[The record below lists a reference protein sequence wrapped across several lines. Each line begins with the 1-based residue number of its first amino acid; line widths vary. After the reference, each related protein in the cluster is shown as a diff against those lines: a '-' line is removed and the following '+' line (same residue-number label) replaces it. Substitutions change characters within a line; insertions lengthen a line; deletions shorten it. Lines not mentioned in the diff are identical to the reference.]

1 MSVASTVRVRVDSTP
16 PVPGQVRIG
25 YGSGTELWSRADTIV
40 ANFDAAT
47 DEESGVTSYD
57 VQLIGTQPVCDGSPY
72 DRVHGTVMASVNIPC
87 SDESTFQV
95 AIMTKLNHAE
105 TYRVVV
111 VARNGAGLEA
121 EASSRDVVVDL
132 SGRNLDVSS
141 PLVLNDDGS
150 HFEYLPS
157 FQVPV
162 GWTASLATP
171 NREQLIRMCQTYRS
185 TDNANF
191 EVCEG
196 MRAVQGRSRD
206 KPPRLGGANPAIASR
221 GAQTPRCHSHSAG
234 RRASCSISTGCPSRI
249 ARTRRILFSRPRHR
263 QRRPCRPR
271 ASMHRH

>member
-1 MSVASTVRVRVDSTP
+1 MSAASTVRVRVDSTP

-57 VQLIGTQPVCDGSPY
+57 VQLIGTQPVCNASPY
-72 DRVHGTVMASVNIPC
+72 DRVHGTVMASISIPC
-87 SDESTFQV
+87 SEEPTFQV

-105 TYRVVV
+105 TYRVIV

-141 PLVLNDDGS
+141 PLVMNDDGS

-171 NREQLIRMCQTYRS
+171 NRQQLIRMCQTYRS

-196 MRAVQGRSRD
+196 MRNVQARSRD
-206 KPPRLGGANPAIASR
+206 KPPRLGGADPAR
-221 GAQTPRCHSHSAG
+221 PVVHRLPSATATA
-234 RRASCSISTGCPSRI
+234 RAIE
-249 ARTRRILFSRPRHR
+249 L
-263 QRRPCRPR
+263 R
-271 ASMHRH
+271 ALHLPDAHLE